1 MQVFPKVVGFLILI
15 KSTGILHK
23 ILPHKSMRCSSQ
35 SSGWRN
41 LKDLCGSYKRWIKVK
56 LHRSTFSL
64 EQKGGEPC
72 QVANYLER
80 KTEPRS
86 CGVKRKVDVVG
97 LSCTFPN
104 PLVPDVKSFRRRSKL
119 AAASVAVLVRC
130 DVYLIQERKEKIRRK
145 TDLLRQSG
153 HQGNEIRAACF
164 YTLDGWVY
172 IFLIVGE

>member
-1 MQVFPKVVGFLILI
+1 MVLI
-15 KSTGILHK
+15 KDGL
-23 ILPHKSMRCSSQ
+23 KSSSIVRPFPWNRKAE
-35 SSGWRN
+35 S
-41 LKDLCGSYKRWIKVK
+41 
-56 LHRSTFSL
+56 
-64 EQKGGEPC
+64 

-145 TDLLRQSG
+145 TDLLR
-153 HQGNEIRAACF
+153 
-164 YTLDGWVY
+164 
-172 IFLIVGE
+172 